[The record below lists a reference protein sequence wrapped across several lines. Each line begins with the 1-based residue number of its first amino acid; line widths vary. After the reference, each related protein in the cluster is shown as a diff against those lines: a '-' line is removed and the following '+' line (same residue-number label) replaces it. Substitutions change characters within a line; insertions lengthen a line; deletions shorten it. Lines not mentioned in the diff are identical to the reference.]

1 MASDELQ
8 DRRERKSMC
17 VGDVVPMNRG
27 QIHTDLTAVKNTL
40 AKALNDGVKKGDKKA
55 CLHGLLAGINKLEGV
70 PI

>member
-1 MASDELQ
+1 
-8 DRRERKSMC
+8 
-17 VGDVVPMNRG
+17 MNRG